1 MHSST
6 VLASLLG
13 ILLIAGPTSSSAAP
27 RLAMRAPVEFV
38 PSLPKD
44 TLPPWRYDDM
54 TRVVVEESGSWSRR
68 EVLAV
73 ELLAWYAVV
82 DDRPLYVNVALFG
95 VRLSGGRW
103 ALVQLAQHPIPEPS
117 VATGHAGMRTG
128 WLYYVIFD
136 VDWNPVAVFKG
147 KPSTLEVDAFLRFW
161 SEQNPWQVLSQGFR
175 AQTWQAFLGLPVP
188 AKLEGLNV
196 DRAK

>member
-1 MHSST
+1 MCKST
-6 VLASLLG
+6 VFASLLG
-13 ILLIAGPTSSSAAP
+13 ILLIAGPPLSSAAVP
-27 RLAMRAPVEFV
+27 LAMRPPVEFV

-44 TLPPWRYDDM
+44 TLPPWTYDDM
-54 TRVVVEESGSWSRR
+54 TRVVVELSGSWSRR

-103 ALVQLAQHPIPEPS
+103 ALVQLAQNPIPGPF
-117 VATGHAGMRTG
+117 VAGGSSQLRTG
-128 WLYYVIFD
+128 WSPYLIFD

-161 SEQNPWQVLSQGFR
+161 FEQGGWQVLSQGFR
-175 AQTWQAFLGLPVP
+175 TQTWQAFLGLPAP
-188 AKLEGLNV
+188 PKLARLNV